1 MKLLKLLL
9 TLLLLTSWSNYA
21 RSVEKSIVIRERQ
34 VGTIQKLSRQI
45 TKSEVDATLYYN
57 RFRYY
62 DPSTGLYLSQDP
74 IGLEGNN
81 PTMYGYVHDSNSWV
95 DIFGLIEVFRLLRP
109 DEDPTKGL
117 NAKKPGRGM
126 STHGHVSSGSRN
138 KGSQFISTSTDPS
151 ALEKWREPGQRMVS
165 FDTDDVVPDV
175 KGNKNIFD
183 ISTVEK
189 AKANGVGGLSAKFSA
204 SSKEVLVEGHV
215 PANKIKCH

>member
-1 MKLLKLLL
+1 GLRNFSSPINL
-9 TLLLLTSWSNYA
+9 TPDF
-21 RSVEKSIVIRERQ
+21 IPFRQ
-34 VGTIQKLSRQI
+34 LGQYEDPEL
-45 TKSEVDATLYYN
+45 EGLYYN

-62 DPSTGLYLSQDP
+62 DCSIGNYISQDP
-74 IGLEGNN
+74 IGLLGNN
-81 PTMYGYVHDSNSWV
+81 PTFYGYVHDSNSRV

-117 NAKKPGRGM
+117 SAKKPGRGM
-126 STHGHVSSGSRN
+126 TTHGHVSSGSRN
-138 KGSQFISTSTDPS
+138 KGSQFISTSTDPA

-215 PANKIKCH
+215 PAHKIKCH

>member
-1 MKLLKLLL
+1 MKLLKLLFI
-9 TLLLLTSWSNYA
+9 LLLMPWNSYPREL
-21 RSVEKSIVIRERQ
+21 KGCLSIA
-34 VGTIQKLSRQI
+34 QKGIEQGQ
-45 TKSEVDATLYYN
+45 KVVQY
-57 RFRYY
+57 
-62 DPSTGLYLSQDP
+62 YLSQDP
-74 IGLEGNN
+74 IGLAGNN
-81 PTMYGYVHDSNSWV
+81 PTFYGYVHDSNSRV

-117 NAKKPGRGM
+117 SAKKPGRGM
-126 STHGHVSSGSRN
+126 TTHGHVSSGSRN
-138 KGSQFISTSTDPS
+138 KGSQFISTSTDPA

-215 PANKIKCH
+215 PAHKIKCH